1 MAWHKNCRVR
11 EHNAV
16 FLTLKPSG
24 VSFLIARRGIE
35 RDLAPRSAPF
45 LARSARPAE
54 SERTLGVRVCCEV
67 RVTADALWAVGA
79 MLPFAVVCS
88 LSSLCA
94 SFRGTC
100 SAFPPS
106 GARHHLETCRGG
118 CRERMRREC
127 AGRCALLV
135 FCGPRGFG
143 TLPWSPCLRLVVS
156 CRRPR
161 TSGTG

>member
-11 EHNAV
+11 EHNAA
-16 FLTLKPSG
+16 FPTLKPSR

-35 RDLAPRSAPF
+35 RDLAPHSAPF

-88 LSSLCA
+88 LSSFCA

-100 SAFPPS
+100 SAFPPF
-106 GARHHLETCRGG
+106 RGPPPS
-118 CRERMRREC
+118 RD
-127 AGRCALLV
+127 V
-135 FCGPRGFG
+135 PRWLPG
-143 TLPWSPCLRLVVS
+143 TNAKRV
-156 CRRPR
+156 RRPLR
-161 TSGTG
+161 VAGFLWS